1 MTKEAIDLIDKDIN
15 AQMSYT
21 VFSNKEEGTVELDI
35 TLQVLETFQVTED
48 VLEGIID
55 GLLPALSEEQL
66 ALKKEQV
73 KSSLRAMGL
82 SV

>member
-1 MTKEAIDLIDKDIN
+1 M
-15 AQMSYT
+15 
-21 VFSNKEEGTVELDI
+21 ELDI